1 MEVVRTIA
9 DLRAV
14 RAMLPSPF
22 GLVPTMGALHEGHLS
37 LVRRA
42 RAECGS
48 VGVSIFVNP
57 TQFAKGE
64 DLDSY
69 PRDLE
74 RDVALLEA
82 EQVALVWTPTEAEM
96 YPAGFQTWVEVE
108 ELTSVLEGAHR
119 PGHFR
124 GVTTIV
130 AKLFNAAQPERAYF
144 GQKDAQQAI
153 VIKRMVRELNI
164 PLSVVVCPIVR
175 ESDGLAM
182 SSRNVYLDAEER
194 KAAVVLHRA
203 LISAQKAFE
212 SGERSVAVLR
222 GRMQEVLDAEPLAQV
237 EYVSVADPVNLEE
250 LDGEVSSALL
260 SMAVYIGNTRLIDN
274 IVLGD

>member
-1 MEVVRTIA
+1 
-9 DLRAV
+9 
-14 RAMLPSPF
+14 
-22 GLVPTMGALHEGHLS
+22 
-37 LVRRA
+37 
-42 RAECGS
+42 
-48 VGVSIFVNP
+48 VSIFVNP
-57 TQFAKGE
+57 TQFAGGE

-74 RDVALLEA
+74 RDLALLEA
-82 EQVALVWTPTEAEM
+82 EQVALVWTPAEAEM
-96 YPAGFQTWVEVE
+96 YPPGFQTWVEVE
-108 ELTSVLEGAHR
+108 ELTKVLEGAHR

-144 GQKDAQQAI
+144 GQKDAQQAV

-164 PLSVVVCPIVR
+164 PVSVVVCATLR

-182 SSRNVYLDAEER
+182 SSRNVYLDADER
-194 KAAVVLHRA
+194 MAAVVLHRA
-203 LISAQKAFE
+203 LTTAKQAFE
-212 SGERSVAVLR
+212 NGEQSAAALR
-222 GRMQEVLDAEPLAQV
+222 GRMQEVLDAEPLARA
-237 EYVSVADPVNLEE
+237 EYVSVADPVNLTE

-260 SMAVYIGNTRLIDN
+260 SMAVYIGTTRLIDN